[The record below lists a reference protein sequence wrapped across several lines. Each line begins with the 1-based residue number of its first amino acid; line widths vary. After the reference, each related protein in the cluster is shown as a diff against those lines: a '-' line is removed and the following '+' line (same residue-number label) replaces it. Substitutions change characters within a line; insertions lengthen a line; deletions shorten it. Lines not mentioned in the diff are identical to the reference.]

1 MNWLQPPEK
10 IAERS
15 TPRGRRTV
23 KRIKP
28 GLYGN
33 LADTGSLPRDMLK
46 DARSAANETPHQPA
60 RVEDAELKAVGS
72 AGEAVI
78 PVEIPPVAPAN
89 FTAAGTNKPQAAH
102 DSPVSELEPADAV
115 EPGLSADIAP
125 PVEPP
130 DATAAIAAEPQSA
143 HQSAEEIV
151 GTTEALSDQSIPL
164 PSVEELARRL
174 EDVGSPTLLTVAD
187 GSVATEAGAE
197 PQLFQSFYKTKP
209 RIQQPPRIPHLG
221 HLVILIFLAALG
233 LLGSSLLTRSALHF
247 HLWGISTVQN
257 AVTDVHYTVGSMAAL
272 YLITFGAALLI
283 FPHLW
288 HRGFFSGVQWNG
300 PATLIRF
307 WPLLTAAFVCFAL
320 AMVDELLLPGPTN
333 APIDKLFDTSASAWL
348 LFGFGVTF
356 APFFEEII
364 FRGFLLPA
372 LCTAWDWAVEES
384 TGKPAPALDANG
396 HPQWSIFAMAIG
408 SVATSI
414 PFALMHAEQTAWS
427 LGPFLLLFAV
437 SLVLCWAR
445 LSTRSLAA
453 SVVVHASYNFL
464 LFSLMLLGTEGFKH
478 LDKM

>member
-1 MNWLQPPEK
+1 MNKPPEFDPRDPNAGSAGAGSPDKGPSSSPGSGDELPSLEALLRSAFPIPDNLAGGNGNPAPSIPESTTRFWEGPPLTEDSVLRGIASAGDVPGPANQPTDETAKPAKSGMNWLQPPEK

-247 HLWGISTVQN
+247 HLWASRPSRMRSRTFTIPS
-257 AVTDVHYTVGSMAAL
+257 AA
-272 YLITFGAALLI
+272 
-283 FPHLW
+283 
-288 HRGFFSGVQWNG
+288 
-300 PATLIRF
+300 
-307 WPLLTAAFVCFAL
+307 WP
-320 AMVDELLLPGPTN
+320 P
-333 APIDKLFDTSASAWL
+333 
-348 LFGFGVTF
+348 
-356 APFFEEII
+356 
-364 FRGFLLPA
+364 
-372 LCTAWDWAVEES
+372 CT
-384 TGKPAPALDANG
+384 
-396 HPQWSIFAMAIG
+396 
-408 SVATSI
+408 
-414 PFALMHAEQTAWS
+414 
-427 LGPFLLLFAV
+427 
-437 SLVLCWAR
+437 
-445 LSTRSLAA
+445 
-453 SVVVHASYNFL
+453 
-464 LFSLMLLGTEGFKH
+464 
-478 LDKM
+478 